1 MENGLQDRSPR
12 RIRLTPRRVDCSKMM
27 QRDTTMMPPRADPL
41 NLVEDGAVYG
51 CQQQEADVRNEQESE
66 EQPDVME
73 RAPGE

>member
-12 RIRLTPRRVDCSKMM
+12 RIRLTPRRVDCSKVM
-27 QRDTTMMPPRADPL
+27 QRGHNHDAPRADPL
-41 NLVEDGAVYG
+41 NLVEDGAVHS

-73 RAPGE
+73 RAPGK